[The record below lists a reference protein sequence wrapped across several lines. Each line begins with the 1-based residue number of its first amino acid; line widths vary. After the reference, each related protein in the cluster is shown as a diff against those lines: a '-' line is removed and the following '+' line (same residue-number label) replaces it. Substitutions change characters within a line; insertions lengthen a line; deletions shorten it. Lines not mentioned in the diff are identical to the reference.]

1 MELRTLRYFITVA
14 ELLSFSAAA
23 EKLKLS
29 QSAISR
35 QIQLLEDEL
44 GVQLFDRGGRQVFLT
59 TAGRDLLERSYAV
72 QKEVASLTSR
82 ATELASGTHGIIR
95 IGATPQTLE
104 SLISLMLPEFQQK
117 HPEARI
123 SLTEDGSENLAQA
136 VERGDI
142 DLAVGSLDRDH
153 NLESRPLF
161 PLVVLAA
168 LPKNHRLSQR
178 KSIEV
183 EELANEQ
190 VLLLRKDFMTRKLFD
205 GACLVARVT
214 PRVLIESASPHCLLA
229 LVQSGLGLAIIPST
243 VRFAK
248 GHPPIAPLTQNGRR
262 LGLPLR
268 ILWDP
273 RRYTPP
279 VVRNFIDELSEY
291 SKTNYQGKAFRVA
304 T

>member
-14 ELLSFSAAA
+14 ELLNFSAAA
-23 EKLKLS
+23 EKLRLS
-29 QSAISR
+29 QSAVSR
-35 QIQLLEDEL
+35 QVQLMEEEL
-44 GVQLFDRGGRQVFLT
+44 GIQLFDRVGRKVLLT

-72 QKEVASLTSR
+72 QKEMSSLTAR
-82 ATELASGTHGIIR
+82 ATELASGIGGIIR

-104 SLISLMLPEFQQK
+104 SLISLMLPQFQQK

-123 SLTEDGSENLAQA
+123 SLTEDGSARLAQA

-142 DLAVGSLDRDH
+142 DLAVGSLDQDH
-153 NLESRPLF
+153 KLESRPLF

-168 LPKNHRLSQR
+168 LPKNHRLSEH

-205 GACLVARVT
+205 GACLVARVA

-248 GHPPIAPLTQNGRR
+248 GHPPVAPLTQNGRS
-262 LGLPLR
+262 LGLSLR

-273 RRYTPP
+273 RRYAAPL
-279 VVRNFIDELSEY
+279 VHNFIDELSEY
-291 SKTNYQGKAFRVA
+291 ARTNYQGKSFRVA
-304 T
+304 A